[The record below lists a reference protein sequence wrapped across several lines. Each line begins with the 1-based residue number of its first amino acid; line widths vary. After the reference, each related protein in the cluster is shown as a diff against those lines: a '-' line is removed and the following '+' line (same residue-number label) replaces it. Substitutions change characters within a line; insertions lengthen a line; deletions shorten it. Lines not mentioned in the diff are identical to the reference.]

1 MELFKKILVL
11 TLSISTLAG
20 CQLTDDEKN
29 KLDKANANLEKVAIA
44 PLITFP
50 AVNDKVEKPVDVRV
64 DIDESVIYKS
74 VSLLI
79 DGENIATDLEPPYNF
94 SWDPYFWSDRDQAT
108 LMIRAV
114 TAEDVLLRSEVLT
127 VRIGS
132 FIQNQIQITQ
142 PTANQEFQNIDS
154 TNIEWTA
161 KSGATRYDYRIDSTS
176 ASTTETSAAISLPAI
191 GDYLLSVRAT
201 DAQGHT
207 GQWSDGQMVSLVV
220 PNSPTVQV
228 AEGIAIDSDWQVDFS
243 WSGGLVSTELQI
255 AADISFNSLLDTYT
269 LDSNTHT
276 ESLVT
281 GVYYARARTSN
292 IFDQV
297 SDWSEVQTLT
307 LGLFAG
313 KVDMATQGY
322 DNSDAPVD
330 FVINNDDLVIAA
342 RKSNAIDG
350 SGDDFY
356 VSKVDLQGDKAWGK
370 SFKNKLA
377 SPSTINKTSTGY
389 VLAGKGKTW
398 SDAGILAVSENG
410 GFQWSNEYQ
419 HTEDSIGYNRETVS
433 NIVEVAADQYVA
445 LQTTQNCIY
454 IGEANK
460 WGNRPSTCPSENVE
474 YKVKHIDK
482 LGNGHTETDN
492 AVVQSD
498 SGKYDNFSQLLLT
511 DSGLYAAG
519 RYKANND
526 SSSDSSSDG
535 YTPSVGASGAV
546 LLKLNKVDGSILSVR
561 TAGGVTDSLTSIT
574 ETQAGDIAVG
584 YSNYYSSVASIFN
597 ADNSTGS
604 VINGSMKNAQV
615 VADLIKGGFVMLAQT
630 RNGNSYSLT
639 RYDEYN
645 NQVGS
650 STYLNQ
656 CFRELRVMK
665 IHSHPKHGIVIL
677 GTDKSGSRYDTHTVF
692 FNVSSDFK
700 YVCPE

>member
-64 DIDESVIYKS
+64 DIDESVTYKS

-176 ASTTETSAAISLPAI
+176 ASTTATSAAISLPAL

-228 AEGIAIDSDWQVDFS
+228 AEAIAIDSGWQVDFS

-269 LDSNTHT
+269 LDTNTHT

-292 IFDQV
+292 TFDQV

-313 KVDMATQGY
+313 KVDMATQGW
-322 DNSDAPVD
+322 DNSDSPVD

-342 RKSNAIDG
+342 SA
-350 SGDDFY
+350 GDFGDTTSDYY
-356 VSKVDLQGDKAWGK
+356 VTKVDLQGNKAWGK
-370 SFKNKLA
+370 SFSNKLA
-377 SPSTINKTSTGY
+377 FPRSIKKTSTGY
-389 VLAGKGKTW
+389 VLASSGKAW
-398 SDAGILAVSENG
+398 NDAGILAVSENG

-445 LQTTQNCIY
+445 LQTTENCTY
-454 IGEANK
+454 TGEADK
-460 WGNRPSTCPSENVE
+460 WGNRSSTCPSENVE

-492 AVVQSD
+492 AVVQPN

-511 DSGLYAAG
+511 DSGLYATG
-519 RYKANND
+519 RYTASND

-546 LLKLNKVDGSILSVR
+546 LLKLNKVDGSILSDH
-561 TAGGVTDSLTSIT
+561 TAGGVTGSLTGIT
-574 ETQAGDIAVG
+574 ETLAGNIAVG
-584 YSNYYSSVASIFN
+584 YSNSYSAVASIFN
-597 ADNSTGS
+597 ADDSTGS
-604 VINGSMKNAQV
+604 VINGSMSNAQV
-615 VADLIKGGFVMLAQT
+615 VADPIKGGFVMLAQP
-630 RNGNSYSLT
+630 RNSNSYLLT

-645 NQVGS
+645 IQVGS

-677 GTDKSGSRYDTHTVF
+677 GTDKSGSSYDTHTVF

>member
-11 TLSISTLAG
+11 TLSISSLAG
-20 CQLTDDEKN
+20 CQLTDDEKK
-29 KLDKANANLEKVAIA
+29 KLDKANVNLEKVAIA

-50 AVNDKVEKPVDVRV
+50 AANDKVENSVDVRV
-64 DIDESVIYKS
+64 DIDESVTYKS
-74 VSLLI
+74 VSLLV
-79 DGENIATDLEPPYNF
+79 DGENIATDLEPPYSF

-176 ASTTETSAAISLPAI
+176 ASTTVTSAAISLPAI

-207 GQWSDGQMVSLVV
+207 GQWSDGQAVSLVV

-228 AEGIAIDSDWQVDFS
+228 AEAIGIDSGWQVNFS

-269 LDSNTHT
+269 LDTNTHS

-281 GVYYARARTSN
+281 GVYYARARTTN
-292 IFDQV
+292 TFDQV
-297 SDWSEVQTLT
+297 SGWSEVQTLT

-313 KVDMATQGY
+313 KINMATRLY
-322 DNSDAPVD
+322 DRPID
-330 FVINNDDLVIAA
+330 FVINDRDLVIVA
-342 RKSNAIDG
+342 NASDW
-350 SGDDFY
+350 GDATSDFY
-356 VSKVDLQGDKAWGK
+356 VTKADLQGNKTWGRA
-370 SFKNKLA
+370 FDNLLG
-377 SPSTINKTSTGY
+377 SPNAISKTSTGY
-389 VLAGKGKTW
+389 VLAGKGKAW
-398 SDAGILAVSENG
+398 QDAGILAVSENG
-410 GFQWSNEYQ
+410 SFQWSKEYQ
-419 HTEDSIGYNRETVS
+419 HTEDSIGYNQEAIS
-433 NIVEVAADQYVA
+433 NIVEVAVDQYVA
-445 LQTTQNCIY
+445 LQTTGNCTY
-454 IGEANK
+454 TGDEVNGWAR
-460 WGNRPSTCPSENVE
+460 RPSTCPSENVE
-474 YKVKHIDK
+474 YRVKHIEK
-482 LGNGHTETDN
+482 LGDTFTETDN
-492 AVVQSD
+492 IMVQPG

-519 RYKANND
+519 LYSASND
-526 SSSDSSSDG
+526 SSSDTF
-535 YTPSVGASGAV
+535 TPSVGASGAV
-546 LLKLNKVDGSILSVR
+546 LLKLNKVDGSILSYR
-561 TAGGVTDSLTSIT
+561 TTGGVKALLNSIT
-574 ETQAGDIAVG
+574 ETLAGNIAVG
-584 YSNYYSSVASIFN
+584 YNGYYSAVSSILN
-597 ADNSTGS
+597 TDNSVS
-604 VINGSMKNAQV
+604 NVIDGTMRNAQV
-615 VADLIKGGFVMLAQT
+615 VADPVNGGFIMLAQH
-630 RNGNSYSLT
+630 RYNDYYYLT

-650 STYLNQ
+650 SLPLNQ
-656 CFRELRVMK
+656 CFRDLRPKK
-665 IHSHPKHGIVIL
+665 IKSHPKHGIVIL
-677 GTDKSGSRYDTHTVF
+677 GTDKQGSGSYLAHTVF
-692 FNVSSDFK
+692 FNVSSGFK